1 MSVTV
6 LGQDVGY
13 PMPCLPLIHS
23 CWGLGNQEGSELGG
37 GVVARYSTIVADP
50 PVQTGQYLNNW
61 CGLNICCV
69 CNQVMIV
76 LEYKKELL
84 FLLIIFVIIITSF
97 ECP

>member
-37 GVVARYSTIVADP
+37 GVVARCSTIVADP

>member
-1 MSVTV
+1 M
-6 LGQDVGY
+6 
-13 PMPCLPLIHS
+13 
-23 CWGLGNQEGSELGG
+23 
-37 GVVARYSTIVADP
+37 VVRYSTMMPDP